1 MPQNK
6 SHVAPKV
13 GDEALEVVGVVEDL
27 LGVPVV
33 EVHELRRQRPRSV
46 REPVEDVVL
55 PAGPREEPQFE
66 LGPLASRQARRPP
79 GQSVPVELVEFSVAV
94 QEVSVTGSVL
104 LLVQLSLPNFYV

>member
-1 MPQNK
+1 MPQNE

-79 GQSVPVELVEFSVAV
+79 GQGVPVELVQVPVVAQEFSVM
-94 QEVSVTGSVL
+94 GRIM
-104 LLVQLSLPNFYV
+104 